1 MYAIYEMGDASAD
14 DDRRRGRYGIAG
26 DVVRAGEIGV
36 AGIDPGAPFS
46 EMGDPLIALS
56 VNRGLA
62 SPGLLIADE
71 EERERGRYGR
81 GAGLDAVCGLVG
93 DSMLVGESIFSAS
106 FGVEG
111 EFGSGG
117 SSIPNSSV
125 CRARGGGLCTSASRS

>member
-36 AGIDPGAPFS
+36 AGTDPRASFS
-46 EMGDPLIALS
+46 GMGDPLIALS

-62 SPGLLIADE
+62 AAGLLTAD

-81 GAGLDAVCGLVG
+81 GAGLVAVCGLVG

-125 CRARGGGLCTSASRS
+125 LRARGGGLCTSASKS